1 MEKIPSR
8 KRKEPYNPAYPA
20 RVSNVREKLL
30 EKLLDEE
37 MAIKIS
43 DFFRV
48 FGDTTRIKILNALF
62 LSELC
67 VNDIAALLRMEQS
80 AVSHQLR
87 ILKSS
92 GLVKKR
98 REGKTIFYSLND
110 EHIKQIFHQSLDHLS
125 EH

>member
-1 MEKIPSR
+1 MKKIPSR
-8 KRKEPYNPAYPA
+8 KTKERYNPAHFL
-20 RVSNVREKLL
+20 RISTVREKLL
-30 EKLLDEE
+30 EEE
-37 MAIKIS
+37 MAIRIS

-67 VNDIAALLRMEQS
+67 VNDIAALLGMGQS

-110 EHIKQIFHQSLDHLS
+110 EHIKQIFHQSLDHLT

>member
-1 MEKIPSR
+1 MKKTTSR
-8 KRKEPYNPAYPA
+8 KTKDGNNHALPA
-20 RVSNVREKLL
+20 RVSTVREKLI
-30 EKLLDEE
+30 DEE

-62 LSELC
+62 LAELC
-67 VNDIAALLRMEQS
+67 VNEIAALLGMEQS

-87 ILKSS
+87 TLKSS

-125 EH
+125 EQ